1 MANNLDRRDNIRN
14 RNRDRNR
21 SDRRVVKYKKRRN
34 INVGVLIFASIF
46 VYFIIY
52 IAMFLTRDRISV
64 YEVVYGKTAESSNK
78 YYEGLIIRDETAFYA
93 PSAGYLNCFVRE
105 GEKVAVGSTV
115 YTIDENGSIT
125 ELLQET
131 LEESN
136 TLTDE
141 NYASIKNMISE
152 FSLNYDDTYFNSVY
166 DFKVDIAAALLEY
179 INLNAIN
186 DIIGS
191 MSNENLSLFNMIK
204 AEQSGIVTY
213 YVDGY
218 EDKTVD
224 NLIVKDFDKNAYSR
238 TSSKSNDLVAAGS
251 PIYKTV
257 NSEHWDIIIPL
268 SEEDVTKYHE
278 DTRIKIRFE
287 EDGITAVGDFEII
300 YISGQAYGRISLE
313 QYMVRYVSERFINI
327 QIVEEPVEGLKIP
340 KTALVTLDFY
350 VIPERFATLGGNTA
364 DIGFLVEK
372 YDEDGNVTVEYIN
385 PTIYDFSDGQYY
397 VSTEVFSSG
406 QNLILEDNSEKY
418 TISAKASL
426 NGVYN
431 INNGYCVF
439 REVRILDST
448 NDYYIVESG
457 TSYGLLVYDHIVLD
471 SSTVRENQVVY
482 H

>member
-1 MANNLDRRDNIRN
+1 MADNLNRRNNK
-14 RNRDRNR
+14 
-21 SDRRVVKYKKRRN
+21 RVVKYKKRRN
-34 INVGVLIFASIF
+34 INVGVLIFACIF
-46 VYFIIY
+46 IYFVIY

-64 YEVVYGKTAESSNK
+64 YEVVYGQTAESSNK
-78 YYEGLIIRDETAFYA
+78 YYEGLIIRDESVFYA

-131 LEESN
+131 LAESD

-152 FSLNYDDTYFNSVY
+152 FSLNYNDTNFSSVY
-166 DFKVDIAAALLEY
+166 DFKVDIDAALLEY

-191 MSNENLSLFNMIK
+191 MSAESLALFNMVK
-204 AEQSGIVTY
+204 AEQSGIITY

-218 EDKTVD
+218 EDKTID
-224 NLIVKDFDKNAYSR
+224 TLIAKDFDKEFYTRVSN
-238 TSSKSNDLVAAGS
+238 KSNDLVAAGS
-251 PIYKTV
+251 PIYKTI
-257 NSEHWDIIIPL
+257 NSEKWDILIPF
-268 SEEDVTKYHE
+268 SEDDVIKYNE
-278 DTRIKIRFE
+278 DTRMKVRFQE
-287 EDGITAVGDFEII
+287 GGVTAVGDFEIM

-313 QYMVRYVSERFINI
+313 QYMVRYASERFVDI
-327 QIVEEPVEGLKIP
+327 QIVENQVEGLKIP
-340 KTALVTLDFY
+340 KTSLVTLDFY
-350 VIPERFATLGGNTA
+350 IIPERFATYGGNTS

-372 YDEDGNVTVEYIN
+372 YDENGNVSVEYIN
-385 PTIYDFSDGQYY
+385 PNIYDFSDGYYY

-406 QNLILEDNSEKY
+406 QNLVLEDNSEKY
-418 TISAKASL
+418 TISAKQSL
-426 NGVYN
+426 SGVYN

-439 REVRILDST
+439 REVNILATT
-448 NDYYIVESG
+448 NDYYIIESG

-471 SSTVRENQVVY
+471 SATVTENQVVY

>member
-1 MANNLDRRDNIRN
+1 MADNLNRRNNK
-14 RNRDRNR
+14 
-21 SDRRVVKYKKRRN
+21 RVVKYKKRRN
-34 INVGVLIFASIF
+34 INVGVLIFACIF
-46 VYFIIY
+46 IYFVIY

-64 YEVVYGKTAESSNK
+64 YEVVYGQTAESSNK
-78 YYEGLIIRDETAFYA
+78 YYEGLIIRDESVFYA

-131 LEESN
+131 LAESD

-152 FSLNYDDTYFNSVY
+152 FSLNYNDTNFSSVY
-166 DFKVDIAAALLEY
+166 DFKVDIDAALLEY

-191 MSNENLSLFNMIK
+191 MSAESLALFNMVK
-204 AEQSGIVTY
+204 AEQSGIITY

-218 EDKTVD
+218 EDKTID
-224 NLIVKDFDKNAYSR
+224 TLIAKDFDKEFYTRVSN
-238 TSSKSNDLVAAGS
+238 KSNDLVAAGS
-251 PIYKTV
+251 PIYKTI
-257 NSEHWDIIIPL
+257 NSEKWDILIPL
-268 SEEDVTKYHE
+268 SEDDVVKYNE
-278 DTRIKIRFE
+278 DTRMKVRFQE
-287 EDGITAVGDFEII
+287 GGVTAVGDFEIM

-313 QYMVRYVSERFINI
+313 QYMVRYASERFVDI
-327 QIVEEPVEGLKIP
+327 QIVENQVEGLKIP
-340 KTALVTLDFY
+340 KTSLVTLDFY
-350 VIPERFATLGGNTA
+350 IIPERFATYGGNTS

-372 YDEDGNVTVEYIN
+372 YDENGNVSVEYIN
-385 PTIYDFSDGQYY
+385 PNIYNFSDGYYY
-397 VSTEVFSSG
+397 VSTEAFSSG
-406 QNLILEDNSEKY
+406 QNLVLEDNSEKY
-418 TISAKASL
+418 TISAKQSL
-426 NGVYN
+426 SGVYN

-439 REVRILDST
+439 REVNILATT
-448 NDYYIVESG
+448 NDYYIIESG

-471 SSTVRENQVVY
+471 SATVTENQVVY